1 VAAEECHPCL
11 LCHVDLVMISS
22 GTIARWLCRAFA
34 VDCG

>member
-22 GTIARWLCRAFA
+22 GTIAR
-34 VDCG
+34 